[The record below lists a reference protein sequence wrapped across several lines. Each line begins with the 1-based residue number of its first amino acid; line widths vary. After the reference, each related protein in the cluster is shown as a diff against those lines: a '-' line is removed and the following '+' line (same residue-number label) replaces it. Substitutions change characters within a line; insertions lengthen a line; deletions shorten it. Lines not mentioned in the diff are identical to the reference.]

1 MSVADYRPNRRF
13 DRELGR
19 DMQFRR
25 FLEREAR
32 AVAAKARAEAPVASG
47 DYRDGIEG
55 VVVDT
60 PTGPVGRVNAND
72 WKSAIIE
79 LHGVNDGRGPLAP
92 LRKGAEAHRLIVRKG
107 DR

>member
-1 MSVADYRPNRRF
+1 MSSRYEPNRRF
-13 DRELGR
+13 DEELGR
-19 DMQFRR
+19 SQELRR

-32 AVAAKARAEAPVASG
+32 QVAIRARSEAPVGSSG
-47 DYRDGIEG
+47 NYRDGIEG
-55 VVVDT
+55 VLADT

-79 LHGVNDGRGPLAP
+79 LHGVNDGRGPLAV
-92 LRKGAEAHRLIVRKG
+92 LRKAAEAHRLVVRKG